1 MSLFYC
7 NSIIYILYI
16 IIIQKQYLLDNTMD
30 NIKYLHKRRD
40 EIAQEDKAYEAQRV
54 RTIVRK

>member
-1 MSLFYC
+1 M
-7 NSIIYILYI
+7 
-16 IIIQKQYLLDNTMD
+16 QKQYLLDNTMD